1 MTTSSKRKRDVQAYG
16 ERRRYGA
23 GQGESAR
30 VDLVMFERRGKQ
42 SRRKESTSVEYIADE
57 KRARFP

>member
-1 MTTSSKRKRDVQAYG
+1 MQAYG
-16 ERRRYGA
+16 ERRRYRA